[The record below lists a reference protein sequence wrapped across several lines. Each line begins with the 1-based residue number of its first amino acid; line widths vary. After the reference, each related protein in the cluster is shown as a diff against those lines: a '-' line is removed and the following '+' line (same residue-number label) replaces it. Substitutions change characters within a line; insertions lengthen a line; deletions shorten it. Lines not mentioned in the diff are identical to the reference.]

1 MCDTLSPSRFPN
13 LEQRRDEIARMSIA
27 GKKGV
32 SQKEMQE
39 INDTVEA
46 LFPQTAPTPPPRQK
60 IAKLRGKGKKNSA
73 SASNASSDRSKK
85 SSGFRTSNGNSSNSD
100 ISYTSP

>member
-1 MCDTLSPSRFPN
+1 MVLISQTNNRVTNILSSNKCGDIYIKVKRHSQYVLRLYLWSKP
-13 LEQRRDEIARMSIA
+13 LIL

-60 IAKLRGKGKKNSA
+60 IAKLRGKSRKNSA
-73 SASNASSDRSKK
+73 R
-85 SSGFRTSNGNSSNSD
+85 
-100 ISYTSP
+100 